1 MQSQSLWLASAL
13 VLVRYDDIAAF
24 NRLVVTIRS
33 RILACR
39 IGVRTVDF
47 EDDVFILVLELDPE
61 FIDRILVTALIF
73 VILDIDQKGMVA

>member
-39 IGVRTVDF
+39 IGVGTVDF
-47 EDDVFILVLELDPE
+47 EDDVFVLVLDLDPE
-61 FIDRILVTALIF
+61 LIDRILVSALIF

>member
-1 MQSQSLWLASAL
+1 
-13 VLVRYDDIAAF
+13 VRYDDIAAF

-47 EDDVFILVLELDPE
+47 EDDVFVLVLVLDLDPE

-73 VILDIDQKGMVA
+73 VILDIDQKGMVD

>member
-33 RILACR
+33 RILAFR
-39 IGVRTVDF
+39 IGVGTVDF
-47 EDDVFILVLELDPE
+47 EDDVFVLVLDLDPE
-61 FIDRILVTALIF
+61 FIDRILVTTLVF